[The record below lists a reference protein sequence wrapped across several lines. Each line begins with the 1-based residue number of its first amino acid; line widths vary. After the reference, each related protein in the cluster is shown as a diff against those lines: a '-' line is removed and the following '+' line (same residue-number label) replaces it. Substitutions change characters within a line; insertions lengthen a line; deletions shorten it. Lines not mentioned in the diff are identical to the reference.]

1 MADKPSKPVSESAI
15 EKHVYK
21 VFPND
26 MNSHNTVFGGMIMAK
41 CDRLALVV
49 AERHSAHVCVTA
61 AVDSIHF
68 RAPAKGNDTLLF
80 SLSLNRSWGSS
91 MEIGASVEAENSYT
105 GDTRHILSASFT
117 FVALDEDD
125 RPVDVPEVI
134 PETDEQKRRYD
145 NAEIRRKRMPVVLG
159 SSDAPPGGSRRWHSG
174 VSFRPFPVSLPE
186 HQPAGHP
193 RPVQQT

>member
-1 MADKPSKPVSESAI
+1 MPEKPSKPVSASAI

-26 MNSHNTVFGGMIMAK
+26 MNAHDTVFGGMIMAK

-91 MEIGASVEAENSYT
+91 MEIGAKVVAENSYT
-105 GDTRHILSASFT
+105 GETRHILSAFFT
-117 FVALDEDD
+117 FVALDANDK
-125 RPVDVPEVI
+125 PIDVPAVV
-134 PETDEQKRRYD
+134 PEDSKQKRRFE
-145 NAEIRRKRMPVVLG
+145 NAEIRREGRLKTRAQLAKVT
-159 SSDAPPGGSRRWHSG
+159 DDDRD
-174 VSFRPFPVSLPE
+174 
-186 HQPAGHP
+186 
-193 RPVQQT
+193 

>member
-1 MADKPSKPVSESAI
+1 MTAHSSRPVNASAI

-26 MNSHNTVFGGMIMAK
+26 MNSHETVFGGMIMSM

-49 AERHSAHVCVTA
+49 AERHSGCVCVTA

-91 MEIGASVEAENSYT
+91 MEIGARVEAENSYT
-105 GDTRHILSASFT
+105 GDCRHILSAFFT
-117 FVALDEDD
+117 FVALGEDD
-125 RPVDVPEVI
+125 RPVPVPAAL
-134 PETDEQKRRYD
+134 PETSDQKRRYE
-145 NAEIRRKRMPVVLG
+145 NAEIRRQ
-159 SSDAPPGGSRRWHSG
+159 SRLEIRD
-174 VSFRPFPVSLPE
+174 RLKE
-186 HQPAGHP
+186 RQA
-193 RPVQQT
+193 